1 MYSLNDL
8 PKKLPLTS
16 PLVAALGSPAYA
28 EPTAQPAI
36 QNNQVQ
42 QNTTFPAISDNVD
55 AIVNL
60 LSSANPND
68 QLIVNNNLRQLMEG
82 RNTFRFDAFGD
93 TAFWGD
99 TFKLHKA
106 IAGEKLGGV
115 GPGVSPRTVLAV
127 GLKADVDALSPDLVD
142 ALKNG
147 QVDLDDPASTQA
159 LLNANAVIGV
169 KGVFDD
175 KGRMTSLGIT
185 CALCRTR

>member
-8 PKKLPLTS
+8 PKKLTLTS

-28 EPTAQPAI
+28 EPTTQAAI

-42 QNTTFPAISDNVD
+42 QNTTFPAMSDNVD

-60 LSSANPND
+60 LSSANLND

-82 RNTFRFDAFGD
+82 RNTFRLDAFGD

-99 TFKLHKA
+99 TLKLHKA

-115 GPGVSPRTVLAV
+115 GPGVSPRTALAV

-159 LLNANAVIGV
+159 LLKANAVIGV

-175 KGRMTSLGIT
+175 KGRMTSVGIT

>member
-8 PKKLPLTS
+8 PKKLTLAS

-42 QNTTFPAISDNVD
+42 QNTTFTAISDNVD

-68 QLIVNNNLRQLMEG
+68 QLIVNNNL
-82 RNTFRFDAFGD
+82 
-93 TAFWGD
+93 
-99 TFKLHKA
+99 
-106 IAGEKLGGV
+106 
-115 GPGVSPRTVLAV
+115 S
-127 GLKADVDALSPDLVD
+127 
-142 ALKNG
+142 
-147 QVDLDDPASTQA
+147 
-159 LLNANAVIGV
+159 AVIGE

-185 CALCRTR
+185 CALCCTR